1 MVAGGD
7 GSQGPRVM
15 NGGLH
20 TSAPPELSA
29 CSLTHLLLDW
39 PLFNPEKS
47 PFLLNIYSHL
57 LPNFGDSYVLSA
69 AAVVSVPCISSS
81 GSSSLTQVL
90 AASPFGRPGAFK
102 PMGRG
107 FGNLA
112 LTDSSIEC
120 PRSLQVQEGWTYT
133 LGPQRYNVSPGGKT
147 VPNAAEYLNVLQRF
161 CFGDIPIMKTYPFS
175 GGKKWPGY

>member
-1 MVAGGD
+1 MGCTL
-7 GSQGPRVM
+7 Q
-15 NGGLH
+15 L
-20 TSAPPELSA
+20 TPELSGVLT
-29 CSLTHLLLDW
+29 CSLHDW
-39 PLFNPEKS
+39 PLFNPGKS

-57 LPNFGDSYVLSA
+57 LPNFGDSYILRA
-69 AAVVSVPCISSS
+69 AAVVSVPCTSSS

-90 AASPFGRPGAFK
+90 AALPFGRPGAFK

-133 LGPQRYNVSPGGKT
+133 LGPQRYHNVSPGGET
-147 VPNAAEYLNVLQRF
+147 VQNAAEYLNVLQRF

>member
-1 MVAGGD
+1 MGWWLEGN

-20 TSAPPELSA
+20 TSAHSRIVWGA
-29 CSLTHLLLDW
+29 HLLTDFLIGLS
-39 PLFNPEKS
+39 LFNPGKS

-57 LPNFGDSYVLSA
+57 LSNFGDSYILSA
-69 AAVVSVPCISSS
+69 AAVVSVPCTGSS
-81 GSSSLTQVL
+81 GSSSLTQVS
-90 AASPFGRPGAFK
+90 AASPFGQPGAFK

-107 FGNLA
+107 FGTLA

-133 LGPQRYNVSPGGKT
+133 LGPQRFIMSAPGGKQFRMRGIFECFT
-147 VPNAAEYLNVLQRF
+147 EILF
-161 CFGDIPIMKTYPFS
+161 C
-175 GGKKWPGY
+175 